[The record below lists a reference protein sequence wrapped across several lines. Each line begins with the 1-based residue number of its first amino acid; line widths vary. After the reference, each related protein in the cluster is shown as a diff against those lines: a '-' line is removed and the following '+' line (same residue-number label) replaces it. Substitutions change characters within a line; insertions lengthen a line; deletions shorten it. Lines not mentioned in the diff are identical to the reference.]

1 MERATSFVM
10 CRRHGFPSRAGEGGM
25 ALLAAGLGLML
36 ALACPCR
43 ADGPGPTVE
52 QWGIFEIALGGPRD
66 GNPYTD
72 VQLTAV
78 FAHGAEKHE
87 VTGFYDGDGV
97 YRVRFMPEGQGVW
110 TYTTSSNRAQLDG
123 RLGEFVAGPPS
134 PGNHGPV
141 RVRNTYHFAYEDGA
155 PYRPIG
161 TTCYTWIH
169 RPEELQEQT
178 LRTLAGSPFN
188 KLRMCVFPQDQA
200 SDFMPPAIF
209 PFEGTPP
216 RRWDTS
222 RFNPEFF
229 RHLEKRVG
237 QLRGLGIE
245 CDLILF
251 HPYGKTWGF
260 DGMDAASDDRYVR
273 YVVARLAAYRNIW
286 WSLANEYDHIS
297 TKTEGDWDRLFQV
310 VQASDPYGHLRSIH
324 NGNRVYDNNR
334 PWVTHAS
341 MQDGPAV
348 EDTQRPE
355 LLRQVYRKPVVFDEV
370 QYEGNSTA
378 RWAQL
383 SGREMVHRFWCGTV
397 AGTYVGHSEYFK
409 SPHDVVWLGEGGV
422 LRGESPP
429 RIAFLKAILDASP
442 PSGINPID
450 RWQDSG
456 IGGKAGEYY
465 LMYFGRGAPVSW
477 RFEIPSNGVTEG
489 MRFHADVLDTWNMTV
504 TPVPGE
510 FTVVR
515 RDEHSF
521 VDRDGRPIALPGQ
534 QGVAVRLIRIGAA
547 DGARGAGPSPGAAA
561 P

>member
-1 MERATSFVM
+1 MDRSPASGTSG
-10 CRRHGFPSRAGEGGM
+10 RLGSTGRAGE
-25 ALLAAGLGLML
+25 LGLVRIAAAAL
-36 ALACPCR
+36 ALCLASARLAGDPV
-43 ADGPGPTVE
+43 PVVE
-52 QWGIFEIALGGPRD
+52 EWGIFEVALDGPRD
-66 GNPYTD
+66 GNPFAD
-72 VQLTAV
+72 VRLTAV
-78 FAHGAEKHE
+78 FTRGAQTHE
-87 VTGFYDGDGV
+87 VAGFYDGDGV
-97 YRVRFMPEGQGVW
+97 YRIRFMPESQGQW
-110 TYTTSSNRAQLDG
+110 SYTTSSNQPRLDG
-123 RLGEFVAGPPS
+123 RSGAFSVGPPP
-134 PGNHGPV
+134 PGDHGPV
-141 RVRNTYHFAYEDGA
+141 RVRNTYHFAYEDGS

-169 RPEELQEQT
+169 RTEELQEET
-178 LRTLAGSPFN
+178 LRTLAQSPFN
-188 KLRMCVFPQDQA
+188 KLRMCVFPQDHA
-200 SDFMPPAIF
+200 SDFMPPTLF
-209 PFEGTPP
+209 PFAGTPP
-216 RRWDTS
+216 RQWDTT

-237 QLRGLGIE
+237 QLRDLGIE

-341 MQDGPAV
+341 MQDGAAV

-355 LLRQVYRKPVVFDEV
+355 LLRRVYRKPVVFDEV
-370 QYEGNSTA
+370 QYEGNSTN

-397 AGTYVGHSEYFK
+397 AGTYVGHSEYFNA
-409 SPHDVVWLGEGGV
+409 PHDIVWLGEGGV
-422 LRGESPP
+422 LKGESPP
-429 RIAFLKAILDASP
+429 RIAFLKAILDSSP
-442 PSGINPID
+442 SSGIDPID

-465 LMYFGRGAPVSW
+465 LMYFGREAPAAW
-477 RFEIPSNGVTEG
+477 RFEIPSNGVADG
-489 MRFHADVLDTWNMTV
+489 MRFHADVIDTWNMTI

-510 FTVVR
+510 FTAVR
-515 RDEHSF
+515 RDAHSF
-521 VDRDGRPIALPGQ
+521 VDRDGRPVPLPGQ
-534 QGVAVRLIRIGAA
+534 PGIAVRLVRAGETGAQ
-547 DGARGAGPSPGAAA
+547 GASDTHPGT
-561 P
+561 